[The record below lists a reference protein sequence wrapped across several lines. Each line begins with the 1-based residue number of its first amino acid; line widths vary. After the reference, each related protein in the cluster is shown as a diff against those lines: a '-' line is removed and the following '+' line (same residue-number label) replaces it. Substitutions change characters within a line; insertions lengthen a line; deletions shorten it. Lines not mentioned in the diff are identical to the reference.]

1 MEESMRKGD
10 TGWGRCGR
18 QSRELW
24 LQNNSI
30 LRSHRRDC
38 AQRGL
43 DLCWRRDS
51 EMGMEIERKDK
62 ASGNF

>member
-1 MEESMRKGD
+1 MEEGIRKD
-10 TGWGRCGR
+10 GRCGR

-24 LQNNSI
+24 LQSGSI
-30 LRSHRRDC
+30 LSRHRRDC

-43 DLCWRRDS
+43 DLCRGRER
-51 EMGMEIERKDK
+51 EMGMERKEDK